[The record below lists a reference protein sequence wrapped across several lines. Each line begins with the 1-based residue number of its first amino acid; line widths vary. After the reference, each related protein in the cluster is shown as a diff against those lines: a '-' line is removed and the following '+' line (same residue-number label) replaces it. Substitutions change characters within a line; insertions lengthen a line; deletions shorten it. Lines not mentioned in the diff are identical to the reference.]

1 MNLDG
6 LLADC
11 GGETSQV
18 QECTLTPAQ
27 KAQLYRDS
35 ALEKNNMGV
44 IFFPRLSPIMVISR
58 LTRHASHLHI
68 LIDIVTSSSG
78 AFLALAFVTLAFAMS
93 F

>member
-1 MNLDG
+1 M
-6 LLADC
+6 
-11 GGETSQV
+11 
-18 QECTLTPAQ
+18 LTPAQ

-35 ALEKNNMGV
+35 ELENNMGV
-44 IFFPRLSPIMVISR
+44 ISFPRLSPIMVISR
-58 LTRHASHLHI
+58 LTRYASHLHI